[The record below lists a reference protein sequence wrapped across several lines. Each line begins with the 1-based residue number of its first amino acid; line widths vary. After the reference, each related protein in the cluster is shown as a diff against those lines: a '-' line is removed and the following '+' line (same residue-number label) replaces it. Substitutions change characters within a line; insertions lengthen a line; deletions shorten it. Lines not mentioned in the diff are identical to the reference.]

1 MSVEKRVEILRIL
14 RGGPMGVREILGTL
28 SRRAGDVIHLIQEL
42 ETQGLIRAERR
53 PKGRGRP
60 KRLMGVSELGL
71 DYIAAYERLELRPL
85 RGRREDLTRGAE
97 EGLHAKRIYARG
109 FSPFKL
115 MLELNDFVRDID
127 GHP

>member
-1 MSVEKRVEILRIL
+1 MSVEKRVEILRTL

-28 SRRAGDVIHLIQEL
+28 SRRAGDVINLIQEL
-42 ETQGLIRAERR
+42 ETQGLIRAERG

-60 KRLMGVSELGL
+60 KRLMAVSELGL
-71 DYIAAYERLELRPL
+71 DYVSAYERLELRPL
-85 RGRREDLTRGAE
+85 RGRREDLARGAE
-97 EGLHAKRIYARG
+97 EGLHAKRIYSRG
-109 FSPFKL
+109 HSPFRL

>member
-1 MSVEKRVEILRIL
+1 MSVEKRVEILRTL
-14 RGGPMGVREILGTL
+14 RGGPMGVREILGVL
-28 SRRAGDVIHLIQEL
+28 SRRAGDVINSIQEL
-42 ETQGLIRAERR
+42 ERQGLIRAARG

-60 KRLMGVSELGL
+60 KRLMEVSELGL

-85 RGRREDLTRGAE
+85 RGRREDLIRGAE
-97 EGLHAKRIYARG
+97 EGLHARRLQSRG
-109 FSPFKL
+109 FSTFRL

>member
-14 RGGPMGVREILGTL
+14 RGGPMGVRQILGAL
-28 SRRAGDVIHLIQEL
+28 SRRAGDVIKLIQEL
-42 ETQGLIRAERR
+42 ETQGLIRAERS

-60 KRLMGVSELGL
+60 KRLMAVSELGL
-71 DYIAAYERLELRPL
+71 DYVAAYERLELKPL
-85 RGRREDLTRGAE
+85 RGRREDLARGAE
-97 EGLHAKRIYARG
+97 EGLRAKRIYSRG
-109 FSPFKL
+109 LSPFKL

>member
-14 RGGPMGVREILGTL
+14 RGDPLGVRELVGAL
-28 SRRAGDVIHLIQEL
+28 SRRAGDIVQSVQEL
-42 ETQGLIRAERR
+42 EAQGLIRAKRS

-60 KRLMGVSELGL
+60 KRLMAVSELGL

-85 RGRREDLTRGAE
+85 RGRRDDLIRGAQ
-97 EGLHAKRIYARG
+97 EGLHAKRLYSRG
-109 FSPFKL
+109 FSSFRL

>member
-1 MSVEKRVEILRIL
+1 
-14 RGGPMGVREILGTL
+14 MGAL
-28 SRRAGDVIHLIQEL
+28 SHRAGDVINLLQDL
-42 ETQGLIRAERR
+42 ESQGLIRAEWG

-85 RGRREDLTRGAE
+85 RGRRVDLIRGAE
-97 EGLHAKRIYARG
+97 EGLHARRLLSRG
-109 FSPFKL
+109 FSPFGL

>member
-14 RGGPMGVREILGTL
+14 RGAPMGVREIVSTL
-28 SRRAGDVIHLIQEL
+28 SRRTGDVIHLVQEI
-42 ETQGLIRAERR
+42 ERQGLVRVERG

-60 KRLMGVSELGL
+60 KRLMAVSELGL

-85 RGRREDLTRGAE
+85 RGRREDLARGAE
-97 EGLHAKRIYARG
+97 EGLHAKRLHSRG
-109 FSPFKL
+109 FSPFRL
-115 MLELNDFVRDID
+115 MLELNEFVRDID

>member
-14 RGGPMGVREILGTL
+14 KRGPIGVREIVGAL
-28 SRRAGDVIHLIQEL
+28 SRRAGDIVHSLQEMEAQSLIK
-42 ETQGLIRAERR
+42 AERS

-60 KRLMGVSELGL
+60 KRLMAVSELGL

-85 RGRREDLTRGAE
+85 RGRREDLIRGAE
-97 EGLHAKRIYARG
+97 EGLRAKRIYSRG
-109 FSPFKL
+109 LPTFRL
-115 MLELNDFVRDID
+115 MLELNDFVHDID

>member
-14 RGGPMGVREILGTL
+14 RGGPMGVRELVGSL
-28 SRRAGDVIHLIQEL
+28 SRRAGDVVHSVQEL
-42 ETQGLIRAERR
+42 EAQGLIRAERG

-60 KRLMGVSELGL
+60 KRLMAVSELGL

-85 RGRREDLTRGAE
+85 RGRREDLIRGAE
-97 EGLHAKRIYARG
+97 EGLRAKRLYSRG
-109 FSPFKL
+109 LSPFRL